1 MQPRTVEDQRMV
13 EDPVYGTRYAFR
25 REEGGGMLRVEMWV
39 RPGGGVTP
47 HVHPSMEERFR
58 VVAGRCDFLAGREWR
73 TAGAGEEVV
82 VPPGTRH
89 AFRNPHDE
97 ETHVVCEARPPM
109 SLQEFLEDVAGL
121 SRAGKLTRQGLPRP
135 GGVLAAAV
143 LARHYRDMVVLLMPP
158 PFLQP
163 LLLGPLARLGE
174 RRGLRPGAFARMA

>member
-1 MQPRTVEDQRMV
+1 VEQRTVEGQRVV
-13 EDPVYGTRYAFR
+13 EDPVYGTRYAFS
-25 REEGGGMLRVEMWV
+25 EEGGGGMLRVEMWV

-58 VVAGRCDFLAGREWR
+58 VREGRCDFLAGRKWV
-73 TAGAGEEVV
+73 TAGPGEEAV

-89 AFRNPHDE
+89 AFRNPHDQ

-109 SLQEFLEDVAGL
+109 SLQGFLEDVAGL
-121 SRAGKLTRQGLPRP
+121 SRAGKLTRRGLPRP

-163 LLLGPLARLGE
+163 ALLGPLARLGE
-174 RRGLRPGAFARMA
+174 RKGLAPGEFARMA